1 MRENRTSGSEGGGMK
16 PIISPYPYRQKS
28 VCVLGD
34 DGSVGWGRP
43 RTTALRLKSVR
54 VLGSVI
60 SVRQNNTKHHEFSD
74 S

>member
-43 RTTALRLKSVR
+43 GRPR
-54 VLGSVI
+54 
-60 SVRQNNTKHHEFSD
+60 SD
-74 S
+74 RRAFVC